1 MVSIIG
7 VLSVYRVII
16 SPNENKWENQYRVTR
31 NALNLEALDFFR
43 VSANKFI
50 HLPPGSIQG
59 H

>member
-43 VSANKFI
+43 VSANKF
-50 HLPPGSIQG
+50 SK
-59 H
+59 